1 MCKIFLHVWSGS
13 NKKKIHRLS
22 SKCTRHRPKIF
33 DRQRK
38 KIISKLLSLDWV
50 FLKINISF
58 H

>member
-38 KIISKLLSLDWV
+38 NIISKLLSLGWV
-50 FLKINISF
+50 F
-58 H
+58 